1 MLNSV
6 GTLGDAGY
14 LLKTIRYLSLS
25 LSLSFSLSLSPND
38 STFQGLYEFSINL
51 WFGKVIFCIPY
62 RGAKEL

>member
-25 LSLSFSLSLSPND
+25 LSLTLSLQMTPHSRDYMN
-38 STFQGLYEFSINL
+38 SL
-51 WFGKVIFCIPY
+51 
-62 RGAKEL
+62 